1 MMFLLRVPLP
11 VVFAK
16 SSISEL
22 FGEVVIVE

>member
-1 MMFLLRVPLP
+1 MMFLLRVPLA

-22 FGEVVIVE
+22 FEEVVIFE